1 MKFSEEIKKIKENF
15 FWQELCLSAKG
26 GYFIGVK
33 KIISFT
39 DENIAVTTQFSKI
52 VITGKNLKVAK
63 LIEGD
68 LAFSGE
74 VEKVEFERL

>member
-15 FWQELCLSAKG
+15 VWQELCLSANG

-33 KIISFT
+33 KIINFNE
-39 DENIAVTTQFSKI
+39 ENITVNTEISK
-52 VITGKNLKVAK
+52 VSVSGKGLKIAK
-63 LIEGD
+63 LMEGD
-68 LAFSGE
+68 LAFSGR